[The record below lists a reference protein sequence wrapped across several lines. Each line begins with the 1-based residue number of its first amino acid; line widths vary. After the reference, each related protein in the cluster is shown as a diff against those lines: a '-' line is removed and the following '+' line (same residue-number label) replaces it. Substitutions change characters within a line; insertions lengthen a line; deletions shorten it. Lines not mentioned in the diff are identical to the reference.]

1 MHPVFNL
8 INFDRT
14 EYRACFCVFMSISE
28 RVHSKCQTCD
38 AGPRWGEKSRLCGD
52 KNRLLILLLS
62 RSVGM
67 ENVLRG
73 SRSRIAHTHNALG
86 RRAAASQA
94 TWRAR
99 IMTSIMSPY
108 REGESES
115 ELPRKK
121 VREREGVRES
131 TFLPSGCRSPI
142 VAGPAGAFSPR
153 LQLIGCPTMRGRGGG
168 DGVGWAIN
176 IVKCLGRG
184 GLGCLFFFF
193 FFFFLEGEGALCAPR
208 GQSYSR
214 LAPLSLSP
222 FIFIPFFFFFPL
234 SQPRLIYFPVLLLSH
249 VCCSSILCDS

>member
-14 EYRACFCVFMSISE
+14 EYGACFCVFMSISE

-108 REGESES
+108 REGERES

-168 DGVGWAIN
+168 DEVGWAIN

-193 FFFFLEGEGALCAPR
+193 FFFFKGGGGGLWGGGPKLPSV
-208 GQSYSR
+208 G
-214 LAPLSLSP
+214 PPPSL
-222 FIFIPFFFFFPL
+222 FFFFPSL
-234 SQPRLIYFPVLLLSH
+234 SATIDLFPSSLAVACLL
-249 VCCSSILCDS
+249 